1 MPPAFSLAG
10 YRNANISADLGVW
23 ARADGRGVAFD
34 SSAGFT
40 LPNRALRSPDA
51 SWILKSRLAALTDE
65 QKYGFSQICP
75 DFVIELRSDSDRL
88 TALQRKM
95 AEYIAHGARLGWLLD
110 PFQHRAHIY
119 RPQTPVENSGA
130 PAIPFRRT
138 RIARLHPGP
147 NPHLGTGLLTNP
159 HQYRLRG
166 AAMTTAPKT
175 DLLEYSHTMGMT
187 VMEGRGFYYPVDTAV
202 GRNDRLYVISRSK
215 EETTRGIRVT
225 MCDADSGYFGNFG
238 GYGHEGG
245 KFVWPAGGAVDRQG
259 RFFISDEKL
268 HRITAYD
275 ENGNYLFHWGRPGSA
290 DGELD
295 TPSGLAVNR
304 DGHIY
309 VSDTYNHR
317 VQQFTADGRRRQT
330 IGAGALSL
338 PWGLTCDADDNLYV
352 ADFGHDCV
360 KKFAPDGEFLAAFG
374 ASGRGEG
381 QFTRP
386 HRWRSTPRATSM

>member
-1 MPPAFSLAG
+1 
-10 YRNANISADLGVW
+10 
-23 ARADGRGVAFD
+23 
-34 SSAGFT
+34 
-40 LPNRALRSPDA
+40 
-51 SWILKSRLAALTDE
+51 
-65 QKYGFSQICP
+65 
-75 DFVIELRSDSDRL
+75 
-88 TALQRKM
+88 
-95 AEYIAHGARLGWLLD
+95 
-110 PFQHRAHIY
+110 
-119 RPQTPVENSGA
+119 
-130 PAIPFRRT
+130 
-138 RIARLHPGP
+138 
-147 NPHLGTGLLTNP
+147 
-159 HQYRLRG
+159 
-166 AAMTTAPKT
+166 MTTATKT

-245 KFVWPAGGAVDRQG
+245 QFVWPACGAVDRQG

-268 HRITAYD
+268 NRITAYD

-295 TPSGLAVNR
+295 TPSGLAVNG

-330 IGAGALSL
+330 IGAGALNL

-386 HRWRSTPRATSM
+386 ASVAVDPEGYIYVADWGNERVQVLDAAGNFVQLLRGEATLSQWAANFLSINQEEAAARATADLEMEIDYFVDDPHEESSHIEKYFWCPVSVKLDSQGYLYVTETNRHRIQIYRKRQA